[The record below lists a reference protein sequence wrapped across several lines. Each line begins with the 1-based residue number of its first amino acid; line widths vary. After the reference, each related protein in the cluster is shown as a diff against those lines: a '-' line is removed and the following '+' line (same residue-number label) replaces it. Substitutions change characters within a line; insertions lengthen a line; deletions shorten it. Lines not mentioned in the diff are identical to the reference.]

1 MTEITRVPIKPVG
14 AGSIAKVWIGVVL
27 AVLLGGSLAWAAL
40 PKTLNVETLVEGD
53 GPQLKVGDVAF
64 VDYTGTLASNGEEF
78 DKSRPIPWPIQGV
91 MPQGS
96 PFPVEEGATVPGFF
110 QGLQK
115 MRKGGKYELYIPS
128 ELAYGDEVPEGGAI
142 PPGADLIFEV
152 EVLEIMPGDEF
163 RQKEQLQM
171 AAFQQQQQQQLQQQG
186 NSGPPPGAPL
196 NAPPPPEPAPAP

>member
-27 AVLLGGSLAWAAL
+27 AVLLGGGLAWAAL
-40 PKTLNVETLVEGD
+40 PKTLNIDTISEGD

-91 MPQGS
+91 MPEGS

-110 QGLQK
+110 QGLQE
-115 MRKGGKYELYIPS
+115 MRKGGKYKLYIPS
-128 ELAYGDEVPEGGAI
+128 ELAYGETPPSAQI
-142 PPGADLIFEV
+142 PANADLIFDI
-152 EVLEIMPGDEF
+152 EVLEIMSSEEF
-163 RQKEQLQM
+163 SQKEQLQM

-186 NSGPPPGAPL
+186 NAGPQPGAPL
-196 NAPPPPEPAPAP
+196 NAPPPVEQVPAQ